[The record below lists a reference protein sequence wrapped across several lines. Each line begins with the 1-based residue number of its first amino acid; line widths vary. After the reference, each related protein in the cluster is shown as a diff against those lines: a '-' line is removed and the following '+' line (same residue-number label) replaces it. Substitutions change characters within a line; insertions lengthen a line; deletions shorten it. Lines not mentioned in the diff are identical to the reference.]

1 MRKRA
6 DFLFRILLLV
16 LLPVALCYAGDP
28 KINVVDSEIQVS
40 ESIEN
45 PISNLPF
52 NKTWEHS
59 EISSDQA
66 SFNFE
71 LKFKGF
77 LNKNF
82 FSFPGT
88 FQGLFSFKQRAL
100 SSFLPVSLW
109 ILNRNL
115 RL

>member
-1 MRKRA
+1 MRKRV
-6 DFLFRILLLV
+6 DFLFRVLILV
-16 LLPVALCYAGDP
+16 LLPVALCYAGNP
-28 KINVVDSEIQVS
+28 KINELDSEIQVTG
-40 ESIEN
+40 SIEN

-59 EISSDQA
+59 EISNDQT

-71 LKFKGF
+71 LKFKGL

-88 FQGLFSFKQRAL
+88 FLGLFSFKQRAL